1 MGYLLLSYQSLDEAE
16 MIELINFMK
25 TRAGRALNAAIFDGF
40 GAMYGYISYTLG
52 RAVALN
58 MVPSDL

>member
-1 MGYLLLSYQSLDEAE
+1 